1 MPRAMFIFSKA
12 QKPSCSLPNEAE
24 DMRPYLIKKTLRC
37 IVMKARERMGVGK
50 KGGRG
55 S

>member
-1 MPRAMFIFSKA
+1 MRRKT
-12 QKPSCSLPNEAE
+12 Q
-24 DMRPYLIKKTLRC
+24 RPYLIKKTLRC
-37 IVMKARERMGVGK
+37 IVTKERDGMGVGK